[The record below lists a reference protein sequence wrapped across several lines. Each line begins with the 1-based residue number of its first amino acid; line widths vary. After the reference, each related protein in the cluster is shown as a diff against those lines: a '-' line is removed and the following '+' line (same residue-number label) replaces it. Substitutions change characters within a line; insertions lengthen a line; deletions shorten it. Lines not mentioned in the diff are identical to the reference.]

1 MSSQRRPSS
10 SRGRTTRGPLPPD
23 VYWRR
28 RLFVALLAFSLVFVL
43 ARWLTG
49 SSDGASGETP
59 VAEQAGAQV
68 SATQTVTAGEEPVGE
83 PEAGDSA
90 GGTTD
95 KSGEASATV
104 PTLAA
109 PEGTCTAA
117 DVAVT
122 PSVAPGAVAGQD
134 VGLALSLQTLT
145 AEACTWE
152 VSGSS
157 VVVRIA
163 QGKRQ
168 VWSTGQCPL
177 AVPTTSVVLRR
188 TVATVVQLTWPE
200 ARESDEGCTR
210 RVDWVAPGDFTIAAA
225 SLGGEPAEAEFTL
238 GAPAPR
244 TVEVTQEPKK
254 KAKKV
259 KKPTKPVN

>member
-10 SRGRTTRGPLPPD
+10 SRGRTTRGPLPAD

-28 RLFVALLAFSLVFVL
+28 RAFVAVLAFSLVFVI

-49 SSDGASGETP
+49 GSDGASDETP

-68 SATQTVTAGEEPVGE
+68 SATQTVTAGDESGAV
-83 PEAGDSA
+83 AGD
-90 GGTTD
+90 
-95 KSGEASATV
+95 EASAKVGKAGATA

-109 PEGTCTAA
+109 PEGTCAAA

-122 PSVAPGAVAGQD
+122 PSVAPGSVAGQD
-134 VGLALSLQTLT
+134 VALTLSLQTLT

-157 VVVRIA
+157 LVVRIA
-163 QGKRQ
+163 RGSRQ
-168 VWSTGQCPL
+168 VWSTAQCPEV
-177 AVPTTSVVLRR
+177 VPTTSVVLRR

-210 RVDWVAPGDFTIAAA
+210 RVDWVEPGDFTIAAA
-225 SLGGEPAEAEFTL
+225 SFGGEPAEAAFSL

-254 KAKKV
+254 VKKV